1 MESRKPEKGYDP
13 NTIPV
18 DYKEYEGKYKK
29 YGIERKVVG
38 HISENDWF
46 PLLQVLEDASVS
58 GRYITRFP
66 YYGMGIYW

>member
-1 MESRKPEKGYDP
+1 MFEKKTGDIQYFEESKTVLSPIMESRKPEKGYDP

-38 HISENDWF
+38 HISEND
-46 PLLQVLEDASVS
+46 
-58 GRYITRFP
+58 
-66 YYGMGIYW
+66 